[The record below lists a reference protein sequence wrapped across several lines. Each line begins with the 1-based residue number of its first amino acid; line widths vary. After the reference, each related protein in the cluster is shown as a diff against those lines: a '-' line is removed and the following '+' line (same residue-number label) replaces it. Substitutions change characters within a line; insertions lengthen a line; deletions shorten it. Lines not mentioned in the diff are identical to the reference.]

1 MALTGSIASRQ
12 TIRMLAGGGGSVPFA
27 AVSQINQ
34 RISEAAI
41 PCGCFGAEGKKEI
54 DAESRAP

>member
-1 MALTGSIASRQ
+1 MALTDGIASGQ
-12 TIRMLAGGGGSVPFA
+12 TIRMLVGGGSVLFA
-27 AVSQINQ
+27 TESQINQ
-34 RISEAAI
+34 RISKAVI